1 MRPRSRETILFGA
14 TVGLASIF
22 GSLACAEEQPA
33 SVPAVHCNAEAVV
46 QFLPEG
52 KEVDFTLLY
61 PGQTGDA
68 RLSIVRKGLTAVI
81 GRQFTPRN
89 PATQPGQGVGLIPP
103 ASAQKVIIRP
113 DNPNNPNPDINATTE
128 AFENSQWT
136 IRFTHDSSTDAVT
149 VLGDC
154 P

>member
-1 MRPRSRETILFGA
+1 MRRRSKETIALGA
-14 TVGLASIF
+14 AIGFASIF

-33 SVPAVHCNAEAVV
+33 ATPSVHCNAEAVV

-52 KEVDFTLLY
+52 KEVDFNLIY
-61 PGQTGDA
+61 PHQTGDA
-68 RLSIVRKGLTAVI
+68 RLSIVRTGLIAVI
-81 GRQFTPRN
+81 DHQFTPRN

-113 DNPNNPNPDINATTE
+113 DNPNNPNPDINVTTE
-128 AFENSQWT
+128 TFEKSEWT
-136 IRFTHDSSTDAVT
+136 IRFTHDSGTDAVT